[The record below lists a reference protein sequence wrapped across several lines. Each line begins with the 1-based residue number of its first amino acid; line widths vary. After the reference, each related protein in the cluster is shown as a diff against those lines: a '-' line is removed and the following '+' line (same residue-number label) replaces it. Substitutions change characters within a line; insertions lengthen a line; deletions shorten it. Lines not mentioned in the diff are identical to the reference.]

1 MFMFSALAVAGEWVS
16 VPAGDFLMGSTP
28 EQIEQGYRI
37 SRQGYGHD
45 GVRKA
50 GWFDNEAPQK
60 KISLPA
66 FRILKTPVTQ
76 VEYAGFVRATG
87 HPAPFVDEKTWKSYR
102 LVHPY
107 SRVKQYL
114 WRQGRPPAGKE
125 HHPVVL
131 VSFDDAAAY
140 AKWLSRKT
148 GRHLRLPSEA
158 EWEKAMRGTDGRLY
172 PWGNQY
178 SADKLNNA
186 DAGPF
191 ATMPVGSFPEGASP
205 YGVLDGAGNVFEW
218 TRTDWSAGKKTV
230 KGGSWD
236 DHGGVCRPAAHH
248 GRIATLKHILIGFR
262 LVEEVE

>member
-1 MFMFSALAVAGEWVS
+1 
-16 VPAGDFLMGSTP
+16 MGSTA
-28 EQIEQGYRI
+28 EQIEQGYRT

-60 KISLPA
+60 SINLPA
-66 FRILKTPVTQ
+66 FRIQKTPVTQ
-76 VEYAGFVRATG
+76 AEYAEFVRATN
-87 HPAPFVDEKTWKSYR
+87 HPAPFVDQKTWKSYG

-107 SRVKQYL
+107 SRAQQYL
-114 WRQGRPPAGKE
+114 WHQGRPSKGKE
-125 HHPVVL
+125 NHPVVL
-131 VSFDDAAAY
+131 VSFEDAASY
-140 AKWLSRKT
+140 ARWLSGKT
-148 GRHLRLPSEA
+148 GRTLKLPSEA

-191 ATMPVGSFPEGASP
+191 ATMPVGSFREGASP

-218 TRTDWSAGKKTV
+218 TRTDWSTGWKTV

-248 GRIATLKHILIGFR
+248 GRPTTLKHILIGFR
-262 LVEEVE
+262 LVEEIE